1 MLVHH
6 KIVRRLDNLV
16 LPCYRVPTMYNSFQ
30 GKRSGGSAGGK
41 KFSTGGTW
49 NRAGGGRPAPKEL
62 HDAICSECRKP
73 CQVPFF
79 PAEGRP
85 VKCRDC
91 FKSDYSGN
99 DSGFAPRDDRRPAF
113 DRRPSFDRED
123 RRDDRPSYA
132 PREDRSS
139 GNVEARLASIERKLD
154 NLLEL
159 LDADEEVA
167 A

>member
-1 MLVHH
+1 
-6 KIVRRLDNLV
+6 
-16 LPCYRVPTMYNSFQ
+16 MYNTFQ
-30 GKRSGGSAGGK
+30 SKRSGSSDSRGGSK
-41 KFSTGGTW
+41 PRGTW

-62 HDAICSECRKP
+62 HDAICSECNKP

-113 DRRPSFDRED
+113 DRRPSFDRDD
-123 RRDDRPSYA
+123 RRDDRPAYA
-132 PREDRSS
+132 PQRAASDS
-139 GNVEARLASIERKLD
+139 NDTRLKAIEQKLD
-154 NLLEL
+154 QILEL
-159 LDADEEVA
+159 LDADA
-167 A
+167 I